1 MFVYDNKG
9 PSPTVYDSGITHG
22 KVNNLNNVVNKDN
35 TSITLAPQLST
46 SSHYHPSLP
55 APLTTDHDTY
65 SGCPPEQV
73 TDSPVPTSLKN
84 TPSDYSQLLLK
95 PTSDVTSEPSKYF
108 TSNSFPRRNFMP
120 NSSND
125 DGHESRSRDVGT
137 RHTSGAFTP
146 KGVSTEPYAPSS
158 RHNQNRNY
166 PHLSRRHRSHATSR
180 DDILGDSHTALS
192 SGPAGAPNYVTLT
205 NDSDPRSLL
214 FDKAHLARDSR
225 SIYEGHYYPNPNYL
239 QNQSQSNRN
248 FTSSL
253 SRNQHY
259 QSNERDAISHQHQHH
274 QNRHNLGSQRDLD
287 SCDIPESRSSRSRH
301 FRDSSPLKRKPF
313 HESSSSNHRYPGDF
327 QSQTSLAGRGNLSNR
342 KELSKRDL
350 QMRSQPDLSFS
361 MTNNEFNN
369 SNSHTASMNRSA
381 INIHQ
386 GVLHH
391 IDAADNTN
399 NNSSMMN
406 NGPPGVVNLNNSTL
420 SGTGGIPGISMVPN
434 NAKLGLSSK
443 QALERLFHEVNNEL
457 QEFSRQQS
465 IKRSLRSFWMSLP
478 FHYHHK
484 LTTLRFHE
492 FLLIL
497 TAAVSLLCCYL
508 FEKSLGG
515 TLIIESMGI
524 LILLFLS
531 SLISWWDVKLQVNDM
546 YTRAQNLLDQIQETL
561 LYMQQ
566 HTSHPAASAVQPLS
580 SLSGVNSSN
589 SINSNLNTSQLGSVW
604 PQSLYPSL
612 HAPISPSV
620 SLQWTHRDHHLVNLP
635 ANLLVRGDVVEI
647 RPGQAVFARVKQL
660 QTSKGDPLGLVLN
673 PGETYNP
680 LEGQADDP
688 CPTARLHSPM
698 DRLACVVQETPFI
711 TQLRKCL
718 NHGGSSRERSAWD
731 NRRYAVVDFIEM
743 KVVPIAVLT
752 GLFINGVL
760 FIKLGHYVGHQI
772 EMYLLH
778 QIYILI
784 PLVPLLF
791 PVLWLMWTGLTTAS
805 LLASCQQQGSVSRG
819 EAVSGSWYHFKF
831 SWRHFISIISGMSPS
846 LSRTSNL
853 LYGLGSTTI
862 FSVVDKRGVLSWP
875 NPKVERV
882 FFIRPVEQPDDTVSP
897 AESTSGRPP
906 NSDDR
911 GGGGGDGGN
920 DSDTGSM
927 NAVYVPEVMDLS
939 CDHNESF
946 FVHFDDER
954 WQQHLPSLKPL
965 GLNIL
970 LNTCNEYVEDS
981 YTKFADH
988 LLCVSSLENHSI
1000 AVVNRRCACEL
1011 SEAIGFA
1018 KNATESYEVKNYIQS
1033 FRESQPFDPSD
1044 TFKMRR
1050 IKAIL
1055 RKKTPFPFLCSVVV
1069 HDTSTGLQQLFTQ
1082 GTADML
1088 CDVCPDFWD
1097 GKGIHP
1103 LSPELRKKIHDFYTR
1118 ASLSAYCTAFAYRP
1132 VFSDFSKV
1140 LDNFYLELPGGKK
1153 FQPNPTSVLAD
1164 MENVHSTDF
1173 VSDAKGLAKAQSG
1186 QIFLGMVVMQY
1197 KAMPDVLDLIED
1209 FESRCI
1215 RFVHFSHENELR
1227 SRIFAEKLGLETGW
1241 NCHVS
1246 LFANSSGNEH
1256 QSSEHSSKAAS
1267 LTTLRSFA
1275 QNVIQANEKLKTLQ
1289 SQNNIDINSAPS
1301 NVDENRITRDGVKDM
1316 NESVSTPA
1324 SPALNSM
1331 SNRISHSLG
1340 PTMERGVSHR
1350 GREFHD
1356 GASSMSRHQ
1365 SHRSLA
1371 RSQNLDQG
1379 PNATTGPSSMQQ
1391 TSHPVNQET
1400 SFNNQMTSTAEVSD
1414 RKQFA
1419 SHHQHHHLQHQNA
1432 IGQHQQQ
1439 YSGMNT
1445 GSTAISR
1452 ENSVHSHLKDTHQ
1465 IFPFF
1470 QSFNSTQDQQMSSGQ
1485 QPSHSNNN
1493 TMPISRNP
1501 TRPNSTLQHN
1511 PSNQIQCQCCSAP
1524 INVSANFGAQNW
1536 SQPGT
1541 LMSGHMPFGSPSS
1554 RGSRHRAE
1562 FNPSSLKQMDFV
1574 DVQGTGMSQRCSNPS
1589 CANTNCSDRFLRVPE
1604 TLHGTGTTGVS
1615 SPVGASGGA
1624 ACDSV
1629 TSGICSLSSDE
1640 GLLAVTTC
1648 TSGFPGSTQN
1658 YSDANYSVQV
1668 RQNSSIQQQ
1677 HHHQPSSSI
1686 PSRKYVEIG
1695 VQTAGEKQEDSISLK
1710 GHEEAGLDEMF
1721 LRLEKL
1727 EQLKRQS
1734 QEEVNLVS
1742 GMNAIHTN
1750 KSANHNLRPGGVWEN
1765 NMSSIGVDTRDAIA
1779 EQDEFI
1785 SLPPMSPG
1793 SISESSSGA
1802 VSPLPNPRDHNSSH
1816 VNHSHN
1822 FPGSLT
1828 SNVRNPQGAPCLS
1841 HTNSVSPQPP
1851 MMAPSQSMHTQK
1863 HLTSRGTVNDTPSCD
1878 LSGSGNSP
1886 VEFCYQCS
1894 TLNNS
1899 NVLSANQNRVVPGG
1913 GIESQCSSIES
1924 TCMNYPH
1931 QNAMPG
1937 SGVNH
1942 LQKVSERPCPQ
1953 PCCYSAPNTCNS
1965 HAQQNIAPDNNY
1977 CTQCNHNANNQG
1989 LNISHHGSNNTLLS
2003 NRAKS
2008 PLDTTLEQQR
2018 GVVQNSSSIRS
2029 NPSRRSGPPVPIRRY
2044 ATLSGTENQYADHTT
2059 DASEALLNTTYSNQT
2074 QYSNHNQ
2081 QFSNNVHNSGY
2092 PGNQVNSSG
2101 TGFKTRAPGLSRTGS
2116 INSQITH
2123 VQDDA
2128 ISRTSEQ
2135 SFGLNSLA
2143 GTEGV
2148 MFDDLYD
2155 LSNRAK
2161 LPRGVENIRP
2171 HLEHVDNVPLLVPL
2185 FTDCTPEATK
2195 EMMTIMQENSEVVC
2209 VYGSSLNVTNID
2221 IFLQADVSIGVM
2233 PYVPQPCVRQP
2244 VCFEP
2249 FLPDGRHLSPLGLA
2263 SALGSLP
2270 CSLQTLRNVSLTNI
2284 FHSASRLSENLK
2296 TALLFLLSCHLA
2308 LILTQVLSA
2317 VCFQPPPF
2325 SGSLILWLVG
2335 FILPLLATSL
2345 LANPICDNSLQ
2356 WTTASKNFKK
2366 ILKTDVRDFI
2376 TVFAMRFLPTCILL
2390 PLLEMTILYTMCIF
2404 VTAEEHCLLSHGNTN
2419 STEVWNGYRGSYRGA
2434 LVVAQNLVT
2443 WLLVVHF
2450 CFISASFV
2458 FPRTYIWRKAPFRN
2472 VVWAIMCPLII
2483 GLQLFYFYSDVQTY
2497 RSTPFS
2503 IPNTPG
2509 HVWVMGAAWSFVA
2522 LFISEMVKVYQVR
2535 KAYRQHRRSKLQF
2548 GTKLGMNSP
2557 F

>member
-1000 AVVNRRCACEL
+1000 AVVNRSWTRALQSRCACEL

-1452 ENSVHSHLKDTHQ
+1452 ENSVHSHLK
-1465 IFPFF
+1465 
-1470 QSFNSTQDQQMSSGQ
+1470 
-1485 QPSHSNNN
+1485 
-1493 TMPISRNP
+1493 
-1501 TRPNSTLQHN
+1501 
-1511 PSNQIQCQCCSAP
+1511 
-1524 INVSANFGAQNW
+1524 
-1536 SQPGT
+1536 
-1541 LMSGHMPFGSPSS
+1541 
-1554 RGSRHRAE
+1554 
-1562 FNPSSLKQMDFV
+1562 
-1574 DVQGTGMSQRCSNPS
+1574 
-1589 CANTNCSDRFLRVPE
+1589 
-1604 TLHGTGTTGVS
+1604 
-1615 SPVGASGGA
+1615 
-1624 ACDSV
+1624 
-1629 TSGICSLSSDE
+1629 
-1640 GLLAVTTC
+1640 
-1648 TSGFPGSTQN
+1648 
-1658 YSDANYSVQV
+1658 
-1668 RQNSSIQQQ
+1668 
-1677 HHHQPSSSI
+1677 